1 MYARQQCEREG
12 KRIEVIH
19 RKDMLVRAVCCLS
32 CRLKK
37 EMVLSTTFALAL
49 IIVLPM
55 GDKNATSAKKEL
67 YNPFSPAGMCCFPA
81 EELLK
86 LSLIKK

>member
-1 MYARQQCEREG
+1 MYARQQCERKG

-32 CRLKK
+32 CRFNKK
-37 EMVLSTTFALAL
+37 KWYYQQHLRSH
-49 IIVLPM
+49 
-55 GDKNATSAKKEL
+55 NATSAEKN
-67 YNPFSPAGMCCFPA
+67 YIIPFRPLGCVVFPA

-86 LSLIKK
+86 LF